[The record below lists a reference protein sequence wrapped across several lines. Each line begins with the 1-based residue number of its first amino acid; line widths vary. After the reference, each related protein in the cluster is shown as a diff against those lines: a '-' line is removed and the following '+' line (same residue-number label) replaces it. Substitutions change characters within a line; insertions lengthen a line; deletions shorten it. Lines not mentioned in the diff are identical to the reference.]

1 MTIALETK
9 PQTTPYTH
17 RQATPEDAAAIAPL
31 WAAFAQERTAADPS
45 MLLKANFDFLQ
56 YVRRQLEKPLS
67 YAWVLQ
73 WHTDNHSA
81 IVGCLFVY
89 FYDEAPPQELPQEMR
104 AEQELENPFQA
115 RRVGA
120 VLGMYVQPE
129 HRHTDTIKLLAE
141 AAIQQAATL
150 KVSDI
155 DILVSAEQTG
165 VQALLQ
171 RFGFK
176 KAAVQYTKH
185 FDLTDATD
193 LPSLHRP
200 HPDFELSERP
210 FDKAI
215 PLYDPLTNEIVRNP
229 QGEAVFLMPLADET
243 TGKLPIYPTPVRDPQ
258 TQEWIFDRLG
268 ELVVCPVLRDENGQV
283 VEYQGIPQFHPPV
296 YDIVDGQIRLQ
307 QDAAGNYLFCAIEK
321 DKKGQ
326 ILRTPNGSPVFKRT
340 AS

>member
-1 MTIALETK
+1 MTTALATK
-9 PQTTPYTH
+9 PQTTPYTD
-17 RQATPEDAAAIAPL
+17 RLATPADAAEIAPL
-31 WAAFAQERTAADPS
+31 WEAFARERMAADPS
-45 MLLKANFDFLQ
+45 MQVKPNFDFLQ
-56 YVRRQLEKPLS
+56 YVRRQLDKPLS
-67 YAWVLQ
+67 YAWVLE
-73 WHTDNHSA
+73 WHADSQSA

-89 FYDEAPPQELPQEMR
+89 VYDEAPPQELPQEMR
-104 AEQELENPFQA
+104 LEQELENPFKP

-141 AAIQQAATL
+141 AAINQAEAL

-171 RFGFK
+171 RFGFT

-200 HPDFELSERP
+200 KPEFELSERP
-210 FDKAI
+210 FDNAI
-215 PLYDPLTNEIVRNP
+215 PLYDPTTNEIVRNP
-229 QGEAVFLMPLADET
+229 QGEAIFLMPLPDET

-268 ELVVCPVLRDENGQV
+268 ELVVCPVLRDENGKV

-296 YDIVDGQIRLQ
+296 YEIVDGQIRLQ
-307 QDAAGNYLFCAIEK
+307 QDAEGNYLFCAVEK
-321 DKKGQ
+321 DKTGK
-326 ILRTPNGSPVFKRT
+326 ILLTPNGSPVFKRT